1 MEVPSVPA
9 RAQLSAPEASPA
21 AALGSAPKLTS
32 SPVEAAPPIL
42 RTKSLTEAAAQQ
54 PTNAAAAADAVTS
67 WVASLAVLPARQ
79 RLEWQRTITADVAA
93 QKAAPR
99 PGACSRVLAAYAG
112 DGRLPRAPFPSAVDT
127 RTLLAAERRA
137 PGTGLPSLLE
147 AMLAKSLA
155 AAAAPQGAAA
165 AAAAAARPS
174 AVAEDRARQAA
185 AVAARMRE
193 IGLDKAYGVL
203 LARQF
208 GLRLRA
214 DARFPGE
221 CGCAA
226 EESTTAT
233 PHAEASCR
241 FVHAGEAASGA
252 LLDKATRGFASAT
265 LASTADG
272 APPNPAAA
280 AASVAAAP
288 VAHSEAGTVAA
299 ARAASSVGDL

>member
-1 MEVPSVPA
+1 MEVPSRPA
-9 RAQLSAPEASPA
+9 EKQLSVSTASPA
-21 AALGSAPKLTS
+21 AAPGAASKLTS
-32 SPVEAAPPIL
+32 PPVEAAPPTL
-42 RTKSLTEAAAQQ
+42 RTKSLTEAAAQQQ

-112 DGRLPRAPFPSAVDT
+112 DGRLPLAPFRSAVDT
-127 RTLLAAERRA
+127 RALCAAERRA
-137 PGTGLPSLLE
+137 PGTGLPNLLE
-147 AMLAKSLA
+147 TMLVKSFA
-155 AAAAPQGAAA
+155 AAAAPQGAG
-165 AAAAAARPS
+165 AAAAARS
-174 AVAEDRARQAA
+174 SEVAEERSRRAA

-221 CGCAA
+221 CGY
-226 EESTTAT
+226 TADDLT
-233 PHAEASCR
+233 SATAHAEPSCR
-241 FVHAGEAASGA
+241 FPNAREAASGA
-252 LLDKATRGFASAT
+252 LLDTATQALASASVT
-265 LASTADG
+265 PTADG
-272 APPNPAAA
+272 AP
-280 AASVAAAP
+280 
-288 VAHSEAGTVAA
+288 
-299 ARAASSVGDL
+299 